1 MKSNDRFKV
10 FSPAGR
16 ARSGKF
22 CWWVVRDTSV
32 DLRVHGNNITDYFY
46 DGYPDAKERAQK
58 RADELNALPPKKVEY
73 GVNHPATHAE
83 FMELYEAAA

>member
-1 MKSNDRFKV
+1 MYP
-10 FSPAGR
+10 PAGR
-16 ARSGKF
+16 ARSGSF

-58 RADELNALPPKKVEY
+58 RAKELNAMPPKNMKY
-73 GVNHPATHAE
+73 GASHPRTDAE
-83 FMELYEAAA
+83 FMDLYNAAA